1 MERANLYETDKE
13 RQLHLRAVETVAKD
27 IGRAVSDVMTVY
39 ESELGQLKQSARVK
53 DFLPVLVSQRVKTI
67 FRHEWH

>member
-1 MERANLYETDKE
+1 MERANLYETEKE
-13 RQLHLRAVETVAKD
+13 RQVHLRAVQAVAKD
-27 IGRAVSDVMTVY
+27 VGRAVSDVMTVY
-39 ESELGQLKQSARVK
+39 ESELDQLKQSARVK